1 MTQYRLTPSF
11 LGADHYMLFMLDTLI
26 SDLQSS
32 DPLVRVEAAPRLGH
46 MGASAAEAIPS
57 LLSLTQ
63 DESQHPVIR
72 VMAAAAV
79 GRIDPA
85 QTVAVIPILIDALNS
100 DDAPLQGAAADELG
114 SLGKHAEPA
123 LPALFRLL
131 EDDCAAV
138 RSTAAEAIWRITGDR
153 TPANQVGRV
162 LLRSKDWLDR
172 QVGGGLLVLLGDERR
187 SRSDQIAEEWTG
199 RIGKDGQGWG
209 AAQTEPQPVEGTV
222 GCLFAATVPSQEA
235 SRSLSFPTSELSS

>member
-1 MTQYRLTPSF
+1 MIN
-11 LGADHYMLFMLDTLI
+11 ALI
-26 SDLQSS
+26 SDLQSP
-32 DPLVRVEAAPRLGH
+32 DPLVRVRAAPALGDL
-46 MGASAAEAIPS
+46 GVAAVRAIPA

-63 DESQHPVIR
+63 DESQHPLIR

-85 QTVAVIPILIDALNS
+85 QTGIVLPFLINGLKS
-100 DDAPLQGAAADELG
+100 HDAPLQGATADELG

-123 LPALFRLL
+123 LPSLFRLL
-131 EDDCAAV
+131 ADDCAAV
-138 RSTAAEAIWRITGDR
+138 RSTAAQAIWRITGDR

-187 SRSDQIAEEWTG
+187 SRIDQIAEEWTG

-209 AAQTEPQPVEGTV
+209 AAQTEPQPAEGTV

>member
-1 MTQYRLTPSF
+1 MIDDLI
-11 LGADHYMLFMLDTLI
+11 ADLR
-26 SDLQSS
+26 SP
-32 DPLVRVEAAPRLGH
+32 DPLVRVRAAPALGDL
-46 MGASAAEAIPS
+46 GAAALKAIPS

-63 DESQHPVIR
+63 DESQHPMIR

-85 QTVAVIPILIDALNS
+85 QTGAVMPVLINALKSHDAL
-100 DDAPLQGAAADELG
+100 LVGAAADELG
-114 SLGKHAEPA
+114 KLGKHVKPA
-123 LPALFRLL
+123 LSDLFRLL
-131 EDDCAAV
+131 TDDCAAV
-138 RSTAAEAIWRITGDR
+138 KATAAEAIWKITGDR
-153 TPANQVGRV
+153 TPARQVERA
-162 LLRSKDWLDR
+162 LLRSEDWLDR

-187 SRSDQIAEEWTG
+187 SRIDQIAEEWTG

-209 AAQTEPQPVEGTV
+209 AAQTEPQPAEGTV